1 MTDPLSP
8 LSSASD
14 ADKAKAE
21 ELTAEWVL
29 IRLMAMADNDVTAI
43 IELDAWGFPSV
54 NIDLLTPEM
63 KMAMQ
68 ELTVVSNKGNKKIT
82 AKFAD
87 KLKALDMLGRYMAM
101 FKDKVSIDAEVTL
114 VERLQAG
121 RARMN
126 EQSTTP
132 EVAQALVNS
141 DGAVRLKGRKE
152 P

>member
-1 MTDPLSP
+1 MAHPGAPSSRATD
-8 LSSASD
+8 D
-14 ADKAKAE
+14 DKAEAN

-29 IRLMAMADNDVTAI
+29 LRLMAMADNDVSAL

-63 KMAMQ
+63 RMAMQ
-68 ELTVVSNKGNKKIT
+68 ELNVVSNKGNKKIT

-87 KLKALDMLGRYMAM
+87 KLKALEMLGRYLAM

-121 RARMN
+121 RLRMN
-126 EQSTTP
+126 EQSA
-132 EVAQALVNS
+132 EVEKALIGS
-141 DGAVRLKGRKE
+141 DGAIRLKTE
-152 P
+152 HEA